1 MPDFFDTEL
10 RVGEI
15 VKAEIFREAR
25 KPAYKL
31 WINFGEALG
40 IKTSSAQI
48 TSLYTTQMLV
58 GKLVIAVTNL
68 EPKQVGPF
76 ISEVLVLG
84 VDGKNVGD
92 IILIA
97 PEYKALIGNSCLLY
111 TSPSPRDTLLS
122 RMPSS
127 A

>member
-1 MPDFFDTEL
+1 MPEFFETEL

-15 VKAEIFREAR
+15 VKAEIFSEAK

-31 WINFGEALG
+31 WIDFGDELG

-48 TSLYTTQMLV
+48 TALYTTQMLL

-68 EPKQVGPF
+68 EPKQIGPF

-84 VDGKNVGD
+84 VDGKNDGD
-92 IILIA
+92 IILIS
-97 PEYKALIGNSCLLY
+97 PEDKANIGN
-111 TSPSPRDTLLS
+111 RVH
-122 RMPSS
+122 
-127 A
+127 

>member
-15 VKAEIFREAR
+15 VKAEIFKEAK

-31 WINFGEALG
+31 WINFGEVLG

-48 TSLYTTQMLV
+48 TSLYSTQMLI

-68 EPKQVGPF
+68 QPKQVGPF

-84 VDGKNVGD
+84 VDGKNLGD
-92 IILIA
+92 IILIT
-97 PEYKALIGNSCLLY
+97 PEDKADIGN
-111 TSPSPRDTLLS
+111 RVH
-122 RMPSS
+122 
-127 A
+127 

>member
-15 VKAEIFREAR
+15 VKAEIFTEAK

-48 TSLYTTQMLV
+48 TSLYTTKMLI

-76 ISEVLVLG
+76 ISEVLLLG

-92 IILIA
+92 IILIG
-97 PEYKALIGNSCLLY
+97 PEDKADIG
-111 TSPSPRDTLLS
+111 S
-122 RMPSS
+122 RVH
-127 A
+127 

>member
-15 VKAEIFREAR
+15 VKAETFAEAK
-25 KPAYKL
+25 KPAFKL
-31 WINFGEALG
+31 WINFGAALG

-48 TSLYTTQMLV
+48 TSLYTTQMLI

-68 EPKQVGPF
+68 KPKQVGPF
-76 ISEVLVLG
+76 ISEVLLLG
-84 VDGKNVGD
+84 VDGKNDGD

-97 PEYKALIGNSCLLY
+97 PDDKADIGN
-111 TSPSPRDTLLS
+111 RVH
-122 RMPSS
+122 
-127 A
+127 

>member
-1 MPDFFDTEL
+1 MPDFFETEL

-15 VKAEIFREAR
+15 IKVEIFNEAKKR
-25 KPAYKL
+25 AYKL
-31 WINFGEALG
+31 WIDFGDELG

-48 TSLYTTQMLV
+48 TALYTTQMLL

-84 VDGKNVGD
+84 VDGKSDGD

-97 PEYKALIGNSCLLY
+97 PEDKTKIGN
-111 TSPSPRDTLLS
+111 RVH
-122 RMPSS
+122 
-127 A
+127 

>member
-1 MPDFFDTEL
+1 MPEFFETEL

-15 VKAEIFREAR
+15 IKAEIFSEAK

-31 WINFGEALG
+31 WIDFGDELG

-48 TSLYTTQMLV
+48 TTLYTTQMLL

-84 VDGKNVGD
+84 VDGKSDGD

-97 PEYKALIGNSCLLY
+97 PEDKTKIGN
-111 TSPSPRDTLLS
+111 RVH
-122 RMPSS
+122 
-127 A
+127 

>member
-15 VKAEIFREAR
+15 VKAETFAEAK

-31 WINFGEALG
+31 WINFGAELG

-48 TSLYTTQMLV
+48 TSLYTTQMLI

-76 ISEVLVLG
+76 ISEVLLLG
-84 VDGKNVGD
+84 VDGKNDGD

-97 PEYKALIGNSCLLY
+97 PDDKADIGN
-111 TSPSPRDTLLS
+111 RVH
-122 RMPSS
+122 
-127 A
+127 

>member
-1 MPDFFDTEL
+1 MPEFFETDL

-15 VKAEIFREAR
+15 IKAEIFSEAK

-31 WINFGEALG
+31 WIDFGDELG

-48 TSLYTTQMLV
+48 TTLYTTQMLL

-84 VDGKNVGD
+84 VDGKNDGD

-97 PEYKALIGNSCLLY
+97 PEDKTKIGN
-111 TSPSPRDTLLS
+111 RVH
-122 RMPSS
+122 
-127 A
+127 

>member
-15 VKAEIFREAR
+15 VKAEIFSEAK

-31 WINFGEALG
+31 WINFGAELG

-48 TSLYTTQMLV
+48 TSLYTTQMLI

-68 EPKQVGPF
+68 QPKQVGPF

-97 PEYKALIGNSCLLY
+97 PEDKSDIGN
-111 TSPSPRDTLLS
+111 RVH
-122 RMPSS
+122 
-127 A
+127 

>member
-1 MPDFFDTEL
+1 MPEFFETEL

-15 VKAEIFREAR
+15 IKAEIFSEAK

-31 WINFGEALG
+31 WIDFGDELG

-48 TSLYTTQMLV
+48 TTLYTTQLLL

-84 VDGKNVGD
+84 VDGKNDGD

-97 PEYKALIGNSCLLY
+97 PEDKTKIGN
-111 TSPSPRDTLLS
+111 RVH
-122 RMPSS
+122 
-127 A
+127 

>member
-15 VKAEIFREAR
+15 IKAEVFREAR

-48 TSLYTTQMLV
+48 TSLYTTQMLL

-97 PEYKALIGNSCLLY
+97 PEDKAVLGN
-111 TSPSPRDTLLS
+111 RVH
-122 RMPSS
+122 
-127 A
+127 

>member
-15 VKAEIFREAR
+15 VKAETFAEAK

-31 WINFGEALG
+31 WINFGAALG
-40 IKTSSAQI
+40 VKTSSAQI
-48 TSLYTTQMLV
+48 TSLYTTQMLI

-76 ISEVLVLG
+76 ISEVLLLG
-84 VDGKNVGD
+84 VDGKNDGD

-97 PEYKALIGNSCLLY
+97 PDDKADIGN
-111 TSPSPRDTLLS
+111 RVH
-122 RMPSS
+122 
-127 A
+127 

>member
-1 MPDFFDTEL
+1 MPDFFETEL

-15 VKAEIFREAR
+15 IKAENFSEAK

-48 TSLYTTQMLV
+48 TSLYTTQMLI

-84 VDGKNVGD
+84 VDGKSDGD

-97 PEYKALIGNSCLLY
+97 PEDKADIGN
-111 TSPSPRDTLLS
+111 RVH
-122 RMPSS
+122 
-127 A
+127 

>member
-15 VKAEIFREAR
+15 VKAETFAEAK

-31 WINFGEALG
+31 WINFGAALG

-48 TSLYTTQMLV
+48 TSLYTTQMLI

-76 ISEVLVLG
+76 ISEVLLLG
-84 VDGKNVGD
+84 VDGKNDGD

-97 PEYKALIGNSCLLY
+97 PEDKTKIGN
-111 TSPSPRDTLLS
+111 RVH
-122 RMPSS
+122 
-127 A
+127 

>member
-15 VKAEIFREAR
+15 VKAEIFKEAK

-48 TSLYTTQMLV
+48 TSLYSTQMLI

-68 EPKQVGPF
+68 QPKQVGPF

-84 VDGKNVGD
+84 VDGKNLGD
-92 IILIA
+92 IILIT
-97 PEYKALIGNSCLLY
+97 PEDKADIGN
-111 TSPSPRDTLLS
+111 RVH
-122 RMPSS
+122 
-127 A
+127 

>member
-15 VKAEIFREAR
+15 VKAETFAEAK

-31 WINFGEALG
+31 WINFGAALG

-48 TSLYTTQMLV
+48 TSLYTTQMLI

-68 EPKQVGPF
+68 KPKQVGPF

-84 VDGKNVGD
+84 VDGKNLGD
-92 IILIA
+92 IILIT
-97 PEYKALIGNSCLLY
+97 PEDKADIGN
-111 TSPSPRDTLLS
+111 RVH
-122 RMPSS
+122 
-127 A
+127 

>member
-15 VKAEIFREAR
+15 VKAEIFKEAK

-31 WINFGEALG
+31 WINFGAALG

-48 TSLYTTQMLV
+48 TSLYTTQMLI
-58 GKLVIAVTNL
+58 GKLVVAVTNL

-76 ISEVLVLG
+76 ISEVLLLG
-84 VDGKNVGD
+84 VDGKNDGD

-97 PEYKALIGNSCLLY
+97 PDDKADIGN
-111 TSPSPRDTLLS
+111 RVH
-122 RMPSS
+122 
-127 A
+127 

>member
-15 VKAEIFREAR
+15 VKAETFTEAK

-48 TSLYTTQMLV
+48 TSLYTTKMLI

-76 ISEVLVLG
+76 VSEVLVLG

-97 PEYKALIGNSCLLY
+97 PEDKADIGN
-111 TSPSPRDTLLS
+111 RVH
-122 RMPSS
+122 
-127 A
+127 

>member
-31 WINFGEALG
+31 WINFGAALG

-48 TSLYTTQMLV
+48 TSLYTTQMLI

-76 ISEVLVLG
+76 ISEVLLLG

-97 PEYKALIGNSCLLY
+97 PDDKADIGN
-111 TSPSPRDTLLS
+111 RVH
-122 RMPSS
+122 
-127 A
+127 

>member
-1 MPDFFDTEL
+1 MADFFDTEL

-15 VKAEIFREAR
+15 VKAEFFREAK
-25 KPAYKL
+25 KPAFKL
-31 WINFGEALG
+31 WINFGKALG

-48 TSLYTTQMLV
+48 TSLYTTQMLI

-68 EPKQVGPF
+68 QPKQVGPF

-97 PEYKALIGNSCLLY
+97 PEDKSDIGN
-111 TSPSPRDTLLS
+111 RVH
-122 RMPSS
+122 
-127 A
+127 

>member
-1 MPDFFDTEL
+1 MADFFDTEL

-15 VKAEIFREAR
+15 LKAETFAEAK

-31 WINFGEALG
+31 WINFGAALG

-48 TSLYTTQMLV
+48 TSLYTTQMLI

-76 ISEVLVLG
+76 ISEVLLLG
-84 VDGKNVGD
+84 VDGKNDGD

-97 PEYKALIGNSCLLY
+97 PDDKADIGN
-111 TSPSPRDTLLS
+111 RVH
-122 RMPSS
+122 
-127 A
+127 

>member
-1 MPDFFDTEL
+1 MKNFFETEL
-10 RVGEI
+10 RVGKI
-15 VKAEIFREAR
+15 IKAKIFREAK

-31 WINFGEALG
+31 WINFGEELG

-48 TSLYTTQMLV
+48 TSLYTTQMLL
-58 GKLVIAVTNL
+58 GKLIIAVTNL

-84 VDGKNVGD
+84 VDGKNDGD

-97 PEYKALIGNSCLLY
+97 PEDKADIGN
-111 TSPSPRDTLLS
+111 RVH
-122 RMPSS
+122 
-127 A
+127 

>member
-1 MPDFFDTEL
+1 MADFFDTDL

-15 VKAEIFREAR
+15 VKAEIFREAK

-31 WINFGEALG
+31 WINFGETLG

-48 TSLYTTQMLV
+48 TSLYTTQMLL

-84 VDGKNVGD
+84 VDGKSDGD

-97 PEYKALIGNSCLLY
+97 PEDKTKIGN
-111 TSPSPRDTLLS
+111 RVH
-122 RMPSS
+122 
-127 A
+127 

>member
-1 MPDFFDTEL
+1 MTDFFDTEL

-15 VKAEIFREAR
+15 IKAEPFKEAK

-48 TSLYTTQMLV
+48 TSLYTTQLLV

-92 IILIA
+92 IILIV
-97 PEYKALIGNSCLLY
+97 PEDKAGVGNKVH
-111 TSPSPRDTLLS
+111 
-122 RMPSS
+122 
-127 A
+127 